1 MQSLRAALKHGDLG
15 DCVGNSGRIFS
26 SRKPDQRLNLVGV
39 NTWQSNA
46 KVVLLRKSLNK
57 MNVLKDNLN

>member
-39 NTWQSNA
+39 IMRKYLA
-46 KVVLLRKSLNK
+46 KQCNRCASKKVS
-57 MNVLKDNLN
+57 